1 LIENAFLYTLT
12 SLFSIDIEFEFFSN
26 KFTFTVADEGLGMNH
41 FEQENLFKKF
51 IRGESK
57 NTIPGAGIGLTLVY
71 AAVKELGGDIKV
83 KSSEG
88 MGAMFVATIPFTP
101 ITQHQ
106 EQSHQKNWEEKRFY
120 SMQVLPI

>member
-1 LIENAFLYTLT
+1 LIENAFLYTDK
-12 SLFSIDIEFEFFSN
+12 SVRIDIEFEFFSN

-57 NTIPGAGIGLTLVY
+57 NTIPGAGIGLTLVH

-88 MGAMFVATIPFTP
+88 MGAMFVATIPFVP
-101 ITQHQ
+101 ITPHH
-106 EQSHQKNWEEKRFY
+106 EITPKKLGRKK
-120 SMQVLPI
+120 VL